1 MRIVLVGPA
10 HPFRGGIAQYL
21 AVLYEKLREKGHE
34 VHFVS
39 FRRQFPKVLFPG
51 QTQKDTGPATID
63 VHPEPRLGPLN
74 PLSWWATARAIRWL
88 RADAVIFKWWI
99 PFFGP
104 SYGCLVR
111 MLRSR
116 HEPRSVAILDNV
128 VPHEGWP
135 MGRFWTRF
143 GLKPFHG
150 YIAQSETVYKEFL
163 ERFPEVPPERIR
175 RVHHPVYD
183 CYPSNLT
190 REQARQK
197 LGIKEPHVLLFFG
210 FIKPYKGLVDL
221 LDAFPQ
227 IHEAIGGVRL
237 LIVGEVYGERGEY
250 ERRIAS
256 SPLKEA
262 ATWID
267 HYVPNEEVGV
277 YFRAADVAVL
287 PYRSASQSGI
297 IQIAYAH
304 GLPVVTTRVGGLP
317 EAVAEGESGLMVP
330 PQNPKVLAEAC
341 IKFFK
346 ESLSEKLKPGVEKA
360 ARRFGWEPLIQA
372 IEELASKN

>member
-1 MRIVLVGPA
+1 
-10 HPFRGGIAQYL
+10 
-21 AVLYEKLREKGHE
+21 
-34 VHFVS
+34 
-39 FRRQFPKVLFPG
+39 
-51 QTQKDTGPATID
+51 
-63 VHPEPRLGPLN
+63 
-74 PLSWWATARAIRWL
+74 
-88 RADAVIFKWWI
+88 
-99 PFFGP
+99 
-104 SYGCLVR
+104 
-111 MLRSR
+111 
-116 HEPRSVAILDNV
+116 
-128 VPHEGWP
+128 
-135 MGRFWTRF
+135 
-143 GLKPFHG
+143 
-150 YIAQSETVYKEFL
+150 
-163 ERFPEVPPERIR
+163 
-175 RVHHPVYD
+175 
-183 CYPSNLT
+183 
-190 REQARQK
+190 
-197 LGIKEPHVLLFFG
+197 
-210 FIKPYKGLVDL
+210 VDL

-256 SPLKEA
+256 SPLKKA

-267 HYVPNEEVGV
+267 HYVPNEEVGI